1 MSECGR
7 CPKSLTYKYLGYT
20 AAEAP
25 AWLMTSAREGK
36 LHEEWLL
43 GELASDDIA
52 VYGGQD
58 TLRIEQPLFTL
69 EGHIDSYE
77 SDHGIDRVVECK
89 SLSQGEYQRWS
100 TQGLEAF
107 PHWAAQITAYMT
119 ATGLPCRLIVKN
131 RNTGTTHGLDSHD
144 TAYFFATTPVDF
156 ASIVMRL
163 NDVAECIQNEQLYEG
178 VSYDPDRLECK
189 RCAYQA
195 LCIPPPPVLAE
206 DQEAELAQAVVN
218 YREGKAMADAG
229 SELVDKARETLR
241 RYAELAPD
249 RRVTFEEVTAKLY
262 PVKVVSYPKAEVE
275 QLLPADTLDRIRKIT
290 ERMDCRITDNRKA
303 SNDD

>member
-131 RNTGTTHGLDSHD
+131 RNTGTTHGLDPCD
-144 TAYFFATTPVDF
+144 TAYFFSITPVDF
-156 ASIVMRL
+156 ASIVTRL

-229 SELVDKARETLR
+229 SELVDKAREVFR
-241 RYAELAPD
+241 AYAESIPNKQFMFMGLAA
-249 RRVTFEEVTAKLY
+249 RVY
-262 PVKVVSYPKAEVE
+262 PVEFTSYPKAEVE
-275 QLLPADTLDRIRKIT
+275 QLIAPDVLKRIAKVTRRYDLRVTDKDADNGD
-290 ERMDCRITDNRKA
+290 
-303 SNDD
+303 